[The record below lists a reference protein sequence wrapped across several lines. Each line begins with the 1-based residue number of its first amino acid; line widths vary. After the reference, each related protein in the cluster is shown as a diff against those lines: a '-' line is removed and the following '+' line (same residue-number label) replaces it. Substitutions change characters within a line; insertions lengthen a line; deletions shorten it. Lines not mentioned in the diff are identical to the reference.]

1 MMKKIKLFGSMLAV
15 GMLLSTGISVT
26 AIDSQVQAAT
36 QTLAAGKNEIRN
48 NNGQRTITSTKST
61 VPQSDFV
68 LTVNED
74 NAEFDENTGTLSGF
88 SEEWVN
94 DNVDKIVQLL
104 NGGQLK
110 IPDTL
115 HGVSVT
121 TIGERGHIGQW
132 GWWSGAFSRYVLQSM
147 IGEDPNDE
155 ANIKLGISSIISGN
169 KLTNIEVEAFDS
181 NNLVEIDLPNVT
193 TIDDFAFYDN
203 QLIKI
208 NLSSTVNI
216 GDGAFENQ
224 NIAPT
229 VMASKDGEVTFDQ
242 FKPQLIL
249 GNDDKIP
256 AINGLTIETETD
268 IKVEDGKL
276 TGALDENPIE
286 LALTLD
292 LGDIPENTG
301 DYSIG
306 SAKLTINPFKEE
318 TPPIGGGG
326 AGGGG
331 TGSSVDNDVT
341 DNNTDTNT
349 SNPDN
354 NDTVTILPTPDTSH
368 PYSVYAIRSM
378 RLHKNVSL
386 TNPVKSYKKQSRSK
400 AAKFKI
406 QSVAYDKNG
415 NKRYKV
421 NGGYITANSKYVADS
436 HFRSSK
442 IKQVRVIGNRVNSY
456 KNVRLSKNQQ
466 VRSYKKGTK
475 LQVRRIVKHGRTTRF
490 QLTNGRYVTGN
501 KQLLIMDHK

>member
-26 AIDSQVQAAT
+26 AIDSQVQAST
-36 QTLAAGKNEIRN
+36 QTSVAGKNELRN

-61 VPQSDFV
+61 VPRSDFV
-68 LTVNED
+68 LAVNED

-121 TIGERGHIGQW
+121 TMGERRHGNW
-132 GWWSGAFSRYVLQSM
+132 VGAFSRYVLQSM
-147 IGEDPNDE
+147 IGKNPNDE
-155 ANIKLGISSIISGN
+155 ANIKLGISSIIGGN
-169 KLTNIEVEAFDS
+169 KLTNIGWCAFDG

-193 TIDDFAFYDN
+193 TIGDDAFGY
-203 QLIKI
+203 
-208 NLSSTVNI
+208 
-216 GDGAFENQ
+216 Q

-229 VMASKDGEVTFDQ
+229 VTANKDGEVTFDQ

-256 AINGLTIETETD
+256 AINDLTIETETD

-331 TGSSVDNDVT
+331 TGNSVDNDVT
-341 DNNTDTNT
+341 DNNTGTNT
-349 SNPDN
+349 SNPNN

-386 TNPVKSYKKQSRSK
+386 TNPVKSYKKQSRAK
-400 AAKFKI
+400 AVNFKV

-421 NGGYITANSKYVADS
+421 NGGYITANLKYVADS